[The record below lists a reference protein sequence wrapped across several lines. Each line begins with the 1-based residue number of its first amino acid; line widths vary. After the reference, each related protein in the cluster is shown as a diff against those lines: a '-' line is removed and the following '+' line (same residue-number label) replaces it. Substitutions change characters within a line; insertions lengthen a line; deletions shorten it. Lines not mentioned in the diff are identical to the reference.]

1 MSIIAC
7 VPNVSEGRD
16 KETLKKIC
24 SAVASSRGVRLLD
37 VTADSDHNRSVLT
50 LVGRASALKNAITVL
65 METSV
70 KLLDIRKHRGL
81 HPRLG
86 IVDVIPFVP
95 LYDYPM
101 EKIIKLANKTARE
114 IADRFGLPVYMYGH
128 AAKEEHKQSLSR
140 IREGQLEGLQERI
153 KTPLWKPDFGPSSV
167 HETAGVACVGARHPL
182 VALNILLKTKDHARV
197 TAVAYDLTKKYFD
210 SKYIKASII
219 HPEKYE
225 GYKICLTILDSH
237 RIALHE
243 VLEKVKEE
251 CKAAG
256 LQFEGTELVG
266 LTAGDVLFNCLEHY
280 LDLKGFNPMQI
291 LDFHIPRPK

>member
-24 SAVASSRGVRLLD
+24 NAVSSARGVKLLD
-37 VTADSDHNRSVLT
+37 VTADSDHNRSVIT
-50 LVGRASALKNAITVL
+50 MVGRAASLKNAISIL

-70 KLLDIRKHRGL
+70 KLLDIRKHHGL

-101 EKIIKLANKTARE
+101 EKIVELANQTGRE
-114 IADRFGLPVYMYGH
+114 IADRFGLPIYLYGY
-128 AAKEEHKQSLSR
+128 AAKEEYKRSLSR
-140 IREGQLEGLQERI
+140 IREGQLEGIRERM
-153 KTPLWKPDFGPSSV
+153 KTREWRPDYGPAAV
-167 HETAGVACVGARHPL
+167 HETAGVSCVGARHPL
-182 VALNILLKTKDHARV
+182 VALNIRV
-197 TAVAYDLTKKYFD
+197 QTEDVGKVGAIAYDLTKKYFD
-210 SKYIKASII
+210 SRYLKASII
-219 HPEKYE
+219 HPEQYD
-225 GYKICLTILDSH
+225 GYKICLTILDSKKIPLY
-237 RIALHE
+237 RVIE
-243 VLEKVKEE
+243 TIKKECDKIGVL
-251 CKAAG
+251 
-256 LQFEGTELVG
+256 FDGTELVG

-280 LDLKGFNPMQI
+280 LDLRGFNPLQI